1 MKRYLQAIASAILM
15 TASIAAMAAPG
26 LTSQECNDY
35 PFVQPAGALT
45 HAQIMQNLK
54 ELEDLGY
61 WPTRIDPFY
70 PRRLERAEK
79 KLQVE
84 YRRDCMHGNRG
95 ANING

>member
-1 MKRYLQAIASAILM
+1 
-15 TASIAAMAAPG
+15 
-26 LTSQECNDY
+26 
-35 PFVQPAGALT
+35 
-45 HAQIMQNLK
+45 MQNLK